1 MFKWVESGSHI
12 INAISNDSQ
21 SNDFTYSDGVVVGK
35 PIHDLLLTFT
45 KKKSTSTNYISPSR
59 SG

>member
-45 KKKSTSTNYISPSR
+45 KKNTTKLGSITL
-59 SG
+59 